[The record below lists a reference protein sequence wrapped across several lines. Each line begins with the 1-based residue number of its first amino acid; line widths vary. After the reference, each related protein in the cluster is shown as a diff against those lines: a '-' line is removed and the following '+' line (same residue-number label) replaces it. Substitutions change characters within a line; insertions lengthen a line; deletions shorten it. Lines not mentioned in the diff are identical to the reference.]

1 MEKKTIADTKFWK
14 FVNLAGNAI
23 GLNLIFLVC
32 CLPVVTIGPA
42 LCGLYSGVRY
52 LIREDGWWGGFW
64 KGFTTHWLR
73 SAILG
78 VLVVAFQAYTL
89 WQFNL
94 ALGFY
99 LESGSIYYAILY
111 GIMALI
117 PALLTASLWPL
128 NIYIPYSTADWLRA
142 SVSLVFSDP
151 IPVLLASGLFL
162 LPVVLAL
169 FLTQWAYYGLIIIL
183 AVYFAL
189 AAFVATLFYK
199 DSLVVL
205 LKAYRAEHPEDE
217 DHQA

>member
-1 MEKKTIADTKFWK
+1 MERKTIADTKFWK
-14 FVNLAGNAI
+14 FINLAGNAI

-32 CLPVVTIGPA
+32 CIPVVTIGPA

-52 LIREDGWWGGFW
+52 LIRGDGWWSGFW

-78 VLVVAFQAYTL
+78 VLVSLFQAYTL

-94 ALGFY
+94 ALGYY
-99 LESGSIYYAILY
+99 LESGSISYAITY

-128 NIYIPYSTADWLRA
+128 NIYIPYGTADWLRNT
-142 SVSLVFSDP
+142 VSMVFKAP
-151 IPVLLASGLFL
+151 IPVFLAACMFL

-169 FLTQWAYYGLIIIL
+169 ILTLYAYYALIVFIS
-183 AVYFAL
+183 VYFAL
-189 AAFVATLFYK
+189 AAFIATLFYK
-199 DSLVVL
+199 DALVDFL
-205 LKAYRAEHPEDE
+205 LDYRAEHPEIE
-217 DHQA
+217 DNQE